1 VWKRNNPE
9 KPLDPDPQT
18 EYNTHMENE
27 KFNDTLEIEG
37 DLRDEYR
44 AIQEAEHGQEPEIAD
59 DEEIQTLLRELW
71 EEFIPQEEEE
81 YTEKDAFQDFV
92 ADQYEDFNE

>member
-1 VWKRNNPE
+1 MTGKNNPE

-18 EYNTHMENE
+18 EYNTRMENE
-27 KFNDTLEIEG
+27 KFNDKLEIEG

-44 AIQEAEHGQEPEIAD
+44 AIQEAEHAQEPEIAD
-59 DEEIQTLLRELW
+59 DEEIKALLNDLW